1 VKSASGRLRGNLR
14 AALLGA
20 LAGLGLLGHTCLV
33 RSNLDLAELHPFRRL
48 WSDLAVAI
56 DGYLAATHPAARGE
70 DPVEVEQAIL
80 TYERIVVERV
90 RSAGLRACAPWRTI
104 RDRAFTGDRH
114 PFQATRMT
122 DGQGRARLLTAGF
135 RLLGGVA
142 PFLVVWLGV
151 LAALPVLA
159 WIAFEFERAG
169 RPLGGALCLALACL
183 SPFLV
188 ETLSLPR
195 DSVAFYAVAVLAL
208 VPFSAY
214 ATLGTVTPRGLAA
227 RSLVA
232 GLMLG
237 ACTAVRASSLLLL
250 PGFGLALLLGIA
262 RLAPGLPLRR
272 RAGLLTLCLAVL
284 AGLPSLA
291 SSREPNDRWQPF
303 WEGLGDFGR
312 AQGFVWSDDAA
323 LEEVRRQG
331 GEALWTERS
340 ERILGAQVRA
350 AIRDDPG
357 WYAGV
362 LARRVFATATL
373 QKLWPWGPRD
383 GTWME
388 LEPDAGSIDKYYRF
402 VIGVDHLGVGRWRVE
417 LPVALLVLPTI
428 ALLALRRRSGESGLL
443 SCLAAATLVLPV
455 LVSTAAG
462 RETQCFAVVYLL
474 GATLAAESV
483 LDRTVRS
490 R

>member
-1 VKSASGRLRGNLR
+1 
-14 AALLGA
+14 
-20 LAGLGLLGHTCLV
+20 
-33 RSNLDLAELHPFRRL
+33 
-48 WSDLAVAI
+48 
-56 DGYLAATHPAARGE
+56 
-70 DPVEVEQAIL
+70 
-80 TYERIVVERV
+80 
-90 RSAGLRACAPWRTI
+90 
-104 RDRAFTGDRH
+104 
-114 PFQATRMT
+114 
-122 DGQGRARLLTAGF
+122 
-135 RLLGGVA
+135 
-142 PFLVVWLGV
+142 
-151 LAALPVLA
+151 VLA
-159 WIAFEFERAG
+159 WTAFEFERAG
-169 RPLGGALCLALACL
+169 RSLSGAICLALACL

-214 ATLGTVTPRGLAA
+214 ATLGTVTPRGLAM

-232 GLMLG
+232 GLALG

-312 AQGFVWSDDAA
+312 AQGFAWSDDAA

-340 ERILGAQVRA
+340 EQILGAQVRA

-357 WYAGV
+357 WYAEV
-362 LARRVFATATL
+362 LARRVFATVTL

-402 VIGVDHLGVGRWRVE
+402 VIGVDHLGVGRLRVE

-443 SCLAAATLVLPV
+443 ACLAVATLVLPV

-462 RETQCFAVVYLL
+462 RETQSFAVVYLL
-474 GATLAAESV
+474 GAALAAEAV
-483 LDRTVRS
+483 LDRS